1 VTPIS
6 LGIFASANQSAAA
19 TSFESIATTTVGA
32 GGASSISFSSIPGTY
47 KHLQLKGILR
57 DNSANNYDNVSLRF
71 NSDSGSNYASHYL
84 AGNGASA
91 SAYAWTSA
99 AQIES
104 FYTAGG
110 AAISNMF
117 SAVVIDILDYANT
130 SKYKTTRQL
139 VGYDN
144 NGNGGSDFAKGAVL
158 LSSGL
163 WQSTSAISSITLTVT
178 IGSNFAQYSHFALYG
193 IKSS

>member
-1 VTPIS
+1 MPI
-6 LGIFASANQSAAA
+6 LGIYASSMQPALNAS
-19 TSFESIATTTVGA
+19 SYDSIATVTVGA
-32 GGASSISFSSIPGTY
+32 GGSSSISFTSIPSTY
-47 KHLQLKGILR
+47 KHLQIRGILR
-57 DNSANNYDNVSLRF
+57 SNSANNYDNVSLRF

-110 AAISNMF
+110 GGISNMF
-117 SAVVIDILDYANT
+117 SATVIDILDYANT
-130 SKYKTTRQL
+130 SKYKTTRHL
-139 VGYDN
+139 NGFDN
-144 NGNGGSDFAKGAVL
+144 NGTGAFDFAKGAVL

-163 WQSTSAISSITLTVT
+163 WQNTSAISTVT
-178 IGSNFAQYSHFALYG
+178 LSVTVGGNFAQYSTFALYG
-193 IKSS
+193 IKGA